1 MINSAVLFLL
11 QAYKKTISPW
21 LGLRCRF
28 TPTCSEYTY
37 EAVQKYGP
45 WKGLLLGFRRLLK
58 CHPFHPGGIDP
69 VP

>member
-1 MINSAVLFLL
+1 MNSAILFILR
-11 QAYKKTISPW
+11 AYKKIISPW
-21 LGLRCRF
+21 LGRRCRF

-37 EAVQKYGP
+37 EAVHKYGP
-45 WKGLLLGFRRLLK
+45 AKGLWLGLRRLLK

>member
-1 MINSAVLFLL
+1 MNSVLLFILRT
-11 QAYKKTISPW
+11 YKKFVSPW
-21 LGLRCRF
+21 LGHHCRF

-45 WKGLLLGFRRLLK
+45 WKGLFLGIRRLLK

>member
-1 MINSAVLFLL
+1 MNSAILFILR
-11 QAYKKTISPW
+11 AYKKIISPW
-21 LGLRCRF
+21 LGRRCRF

-37 EAVQKYGP
+37 EAVHKYGLA
-45 WKGLLLGFRRLLK
+45 KGFWLGLRRLLK